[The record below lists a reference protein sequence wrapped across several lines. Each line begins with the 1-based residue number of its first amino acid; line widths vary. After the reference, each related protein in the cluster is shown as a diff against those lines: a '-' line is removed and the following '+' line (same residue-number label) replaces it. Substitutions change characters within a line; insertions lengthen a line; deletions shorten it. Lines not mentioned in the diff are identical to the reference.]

1 MSNPNHDNTRD
12 RDGAGTSAS
21 NSLDTDGLRGQALA
35 QSQTTHTG
43 DSPWPLHG
51 HRAEAEMTNHVGGFT
66 SPIPSDAM
74 APQFPSSMVKDIV
87 GPDFYTLEVTESE
100 PRGEG
105 G

>member
-1 MSNPNHDNTRD
+1 
-12 RDGAGTSAS
+12 
-21 NSLDTDGLRGQALA
+21 
-35 QSQTTHTG
+35 
-43 DSPWPLHG
+43 
-51 HRAEAEMTNHVGGFT
+51 MTNHVGGFT